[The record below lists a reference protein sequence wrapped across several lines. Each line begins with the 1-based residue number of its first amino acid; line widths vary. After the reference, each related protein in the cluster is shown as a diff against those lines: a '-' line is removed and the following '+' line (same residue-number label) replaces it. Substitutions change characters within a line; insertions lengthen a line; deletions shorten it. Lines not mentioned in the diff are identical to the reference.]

1 MIRIGRISKVDK
13 EKGMASVVYEDQ
25 DDLTTDMLP
34 ILKPFLRGAI
44 HDTTPD
50 TKPISVDHFM
60 KLLFDPPK
68 VGDYVVVA
76 HTNNNPSRGVILGWY
91 YNEVN
96 QPEVDDG

>member
-1 MIRIGRISKVDK
+1 
-13 EKGMASVVYEDQ
+13 
-25 DDLTTDMLP
+25 
-34 ILKPFLRGAI
+34 
-44 HDTTPD
+44 
-50 TKPISVDHFM
+50 M